1 MFKNFKLPALALGA
15 ALAITSPGAALARD
29 HDRDDRDHERRE
41 WREHERH
48 ERRERIWTERAPGFG
63 VYYGP
68 SYAYDPYSYGYYSGP
83 NYAGG
88 YYDRWGRWH
97 PYGFYDRWGRW
108 HPY

>member
-1 MFKNFKLPALALGA
+1 MLNKFKLPALALGT
-15 ALAITSPGAALARD
+15 ALAIMSPGAALAKD

-48 ERRERIWTERAPGFG
+48 ERRERIWSERTPRFG

-68 SYAYDPYSYGYYSGP
+68 SYTYRSYA
-83 NYAGG
+83 NG
-88 YYDRWGRWH
+88 YYDAWGRWH
-97 PYGFYDRWGRW
+97 PYGYGFYDRWGRW